1 MGRGQ
6 IMKLALQTVLSGLF
20 SLLLLGVTLFWPA
33 GTFHYWQAWV
43 FIAVFLATTMI
54 PSIGLAIRDP
64 AALQRRLHGGPTAET
79 RIVQKIVIWAVTGS
93 AFAAFVLSAFDHRFG
108 WSSVPTAV
116 VILGNVLVAVGIL
129 FAEAVVFQNGFAGA
143 SIQVEDEQPLV
154 STGLYGLVRHPMY
167 FGAVLMMFGTP
178 LALGSYWALLV
189 SIVSIPIFGVRIA
202 DEEKMLRAELDG
214 YDAYTQKVRY
224 RLVPYVW

>member
-1 MGRGQ
+1 
-6 IMKLALQTVLSGLF
+6 MKLALQTFASGVLGLVF
-20 SLLLLGVTLFWPA
+20 FAATLFWPA

-43 FIAVFLATTMI
+43 FIAVFMATTVV
-54 PSIGLAIRDP
+54 PSMYLAVRDP

-93 AFAAFVLSAFDHRFG
+93 AIAAFVLSALDHRFG

-116 VILGNVLVAVGIL
+116 VILGNVLVAVGL
-129 FAEAVVFQNGFAGA
+129 VLAQTVVFQNSFAGA
-143 SIQVEDEQPLV
+143 SIQVEDEQQLV

-189 SIVSIPIFGVRIA
+189 SIVSIPVFGVRIT

-214 YDAYTQKVRY
+214 YDEYTQKVRY
-224 RLVPYVW
+224 RLLPYLW

>member
-1 MGRGQ
+1 
-6 IMKLALQTVLSGLF
+6 MKLALQTIASGA
-20 SLLLLGVTLFWPA
+20 LGLVFFAATLFWPA

-43 FIAVFLATTMI
+43 FIAVFMATTVV
-54 PSIGLAIRDP
+54 PSMYLAVRDP

-93 AFAAFVLSAFDHRFG
+93 AVAAFVLSALDHRFG

-116 VILGNVLVAVGIL
+116 VVLGNVLVAVGLIL
-129 FAEAVVFQNGFAGA
+129 AQTVVFQNSFAGA
-143 SIQVEDEQPLV
+143 SIQVEDEQQLV

-189 SIVSIPIFGVRIA
+189 SIVSIPVFGIRIT

-214 YDAYTQKVRY
+214 YDEYTQKVRY
-224 RLVPYVW
+224 RLLPYLW

>member
-1 MGRGQ
+1 
-6 IMKLALQTVLSGLF
+6 MKLALQTFASGVLGLVF
-20 SLLLLGVTLFWPA
+20 FAATLFWPA

-43 FIAVFLATTMI
+43 FIAVFMATTVV
-54 PSIGLAIRDP
+54 PSMYLAVRDP
-64 AALQRRLHGGPTAET
+64 AAMQRRLHGGPTAET

-93 AFAAFVLSAFDHRFG
+93 AVAAFVLSALDHRFG

-116 VILGNVLVAVGIL
+116 VVLGNVLVAGGLIL
-129 FAEAVVFQNGFAGA
+129 AQTVVFQNSFAGA
-143 SIQVEDEQPLV
+143 SIQVEDEQQLV

-189 SIVSIPIFGVRIA
+189 SIVSIPVFGVRIT

-214 YDAYTQKVRY
+214 YDEYTRKVRY
-224 RLVPYVW
+224 RLLPYLW

>member
-1 MGRGQ
+1 
-6 IMKLALQTVLSGLF
+6 MKLALQTIASGVLGLAF
-20 SLLLLGVTLFWPA
+20 FAVALFWPA

-43 FIAVFLATTMI
+43 FIAVFMATTMV
-54 PSIGLAIRDP
+54 PSIYLAVRDP

-93 AFAAFVLSAFDHRFG
+93 AFAAFVLSALDHRFG

-116 VILGNVLVAVGIL
+116 VILGNVLVAIGLVL
-129 FAEAVVFQNGFAGA
+129 AQAVVFQNSFAGA
-143 SIQVEDEQPLV
+143 SIRVEDEQPLV

-178 LALGSYWALLV
+178 PALGSYWALLV
-189 SIVSIPIFGVRIA
+189 SIASIPIFGVRIA
-202 DEEKMLRAELDG
+202 DEEKMLRTELDG
-214 YDAYTQKVRY
+214 YDEYTRKVRY
-224 RLVPYVW
+224 RLLPYVW

>member
-1 MGRGQ
+1 
-6 IMKLALQTVLSGLF
+6 MKIALQTLASGVFALVLF
-20 SLLLLGVTLFWPA
+20 GVALFWPA

-43 FIAVFLATTMI
+43 FVAVFMATTI
-54 PSIGLAIRDP
+54 GPSLYLAVRDP

-93 AFAAFVLSAFDHRFG
+93 AFAAFVLSALDHRFG
-108 WSSVPTAV
+108 WSSVPVAV
-116 VILGNVLVAVGIL
+116 VVLGNILVAVGLIL
-129 FAEAVVFQNGFAGA
+129 AQTVVFQNSFAGA

-189 SIVSIPIFGVRIA
+189 SIMAVPIFGVRIA
-202 DEEKMLRAELDG
+202 DEEKMLRAELAG
-214 YDAYTQKVRY
+214 YDEYTQKVRY
-224 RLVPYVW
+224 RLLPYVW

>member
-1 MGRGQ
+1 
-6 IMKLALQTVLSGLF
+6 MKLALQTIASGVFGLALF
-20 SLLLLGVTLFWPA
+20 AVTLFWPA

-43 FIAVFLATTMI
+43 FIAVFMATTMV
-54 PSIGLAIRDP
+54 PSIYLAVRDP

-93 AFAAFVLSAFDHRFG
+93 AFAAFALSALDHRFG
-108 WSSVPTAV
+108 WSSVPVAV
-116 VILGNVLVAVGIL
+116 VILGNVLVAVGLIL
-129 FAEAVVFQNGFAGA
+129 AQTVVFQNSFAGA
-143 SIQVEDEQPLV
+143 SIQVEDDQPLV

-189 SIVSIPIFGVRIA
+189 SIASIPIFGVRIA

-214 YDAYTQKVRY
+214 YDEYTQKVPY
-224 RLVPYVW
+224 RLLPYVW

>member
-1 MGRGQ
+1 
-6 IMKLALQTVLSGLF
+6 MKLALQTFASGVLGLVF
-20 SLLLLGVTLFWPA
+20 FAATLFWPA

-43 FIAVFLATTMI
+43 FIAVFMATTVV
-54 PSIGLAIRDP
+54 PSMYLAVRDP

-93 AFAAFVLSAFDHRFG
+93 AIAAFVLSALDHRFG

-116 VILGNVLVAVGIL
+116 VVLGNVLVAVGLIL
-129 FAEAVVFQNGFAGA
+129 AQTVVFQNSFAGA
-143 SIQVEDEQPLV
+143 SIQVEDEQQLV

-178 LALGSYWALLV
+178 LALGSSWTLLV
-189 SIVSIPIFGVRIA
+189 SIVSIPVFGVRIT

-214 YDAYTQKVRY
+214 YDEYTQKVRY
-224 RLVPYVW
+224 RLLPYLW

>member
-1 MGRGQ
+1 
-6 IMKLALQTVLSGLF
+6 MKLALQTIASGVLGLVF
-20 SLLLLGVTLFWPA
+20 FAATLFWPA

-43 FIAVFLATTMI
+43 FVAVFMATTVV
-54 PSIGLAIRDP
+54 PSMYLAVRDP
-64 AALQRRLHGGPTAET
+64 AALERRLHGGPTAET

-93 AFAAFVLSAFDHRFG
+93 AIAAFVLSALDHRFG
-108 WSSVPTAV
+108 WSGVPTV
-116 VILGNVLVAVGIL
+116 VVVLGNVLVAVGL
-129 FAEAVVFQNGFAGA
+129 VLAQAVVFQNSFAGA
-143 SIQVEDEQPLV
+143 SIQVEDEQQLV

-189 SIVSIPIFGVRIA
+189 SIVSIPVFGVRIA

-214 YDAYTQKVRY
+214 YDEYTRKVPY
-224 RLVPYVW
+224 RLLPYLW

>member
-1 MGRGQ
+1 
-6 IMKLALQTVLSGLF
+6 MKLALQTIASGVFGLALF
-20 SLLLLGVTLFWPA
+20 AVTLFWPA

-43 FIAVFLATTMI
+43 FIAVFMATTMV
-54 PSIGLAIRDP
+54 PSIYLAVRDP

-79 RIVQKIVIWAVTGS
+79 RIVQKIIIWAVTGS
-93 AFAAFVLSAFDHRFG
+93 AFAAFVLSALDHRFG

-116 VILGNVLVAVGIL
+116 VILGNVLVAVGLIL
-129 FAEAVVFQNGFAGA
+129 AQAVVFQNSFAGA
-143 SIQVEDEQPLV
+143 SIQVEDDQPLV

-189 SIVSIPIFGVRIA
+189 SIVSIPIFGARIA
-202 DEEKMLRAELDG
+202 DEKMLRAELDG
-214 YDAYTQKVRY
+214 YDEYMQKVPY
-224 RLVPYVW
+224 RLLPYVW

>member
-1 MGRGQ
+1 
-6 IMKLALQTVLSGLF
+6 MKLALQTIASGVFGLALF
-20 SLLLLGVTLFWPA
+20 AVTLFWPA

-43 FIAVFLATTMI
+43 FIAVFMATTMV
-54 PSIGLAIRDP
+54 PSIYLAVRDP

-79 RIVQKIVIWAVTGS
+79 RIVQKIIIWAVTGS
-93 AFAAFVLSAFDHRFG
+93 AFAAFVLSALDHRFG
-108 WSSVPTAV
+108 WSNVPFAV
-116 VILGNVLVAVGIL
+116 VVLGNVLVAVGLIL
-129 FAEAVVFQNGFAGA
+129 AQAVVFQNSFAGA
-143 SIQVEDEQPLV
+143 SIQVEDDQPLV

-189 SIVSIPIFGVRIA
+189 SIVSIPIFGARIA

-214 YDAYTQKVRY
+214 YDEYMQKVPY
-224 RLVPYVW
+224 RLLPYVW

>member
-1 MGRGQ
+1 
-6 IMKLALQTVLSGLF
+6 MKLALQTIASGVLGLVF
-20 SLLLLGVTLFWPA
+20 FAATLFWPA

-43 FIAVFLATTMI
+43 FIAVFMATTVV
-54 PSIGLAIRDP
+54 PSMYLAVRDP

-93 AFAAFVLSAFDHRFG
+93 AVAAFVLSALDHRFG

-116 VILGNVLVAVGIL
+116 VVLGNVLVAVGLIL
-129 FAEAVVFQNGFAGA
+129 AQTVVFQNSFAGA
-143 SIQVEDEQPLV
+143 SIQVEDEQQLV

-189 SIVSIPIFGVRIA
+189 SIVSIPVFGIRIT

-214 YDAYTQKVRY
+214 YDEYTQKVRY
-224 RLVPYVW
+224 RLLPYLW

>member
-1 MGRGQ
+1 
-6 IMKLALQTVLSGLF
+6 MKLALQTIASGVLGLVF
-20 SLLLLGVTLFWPA
+20 FAATLFWPA

-43 FIAVFLATTMI
+43 FIAVFMATTVV
-54 PSIGLAIRDP
+54 PSMYLAVRDP

-93 AFAAFVLSAFDHRFG
+93 AIGAFVLSALDHRFG

-116 VILGNVLVAVGIL
+116 VVLGNVLVAVGL
-129 FAEAVVFQNGFAGA
+129 VLAQTVVFQNSFAGA
-143 SIQVEDEQPLV
+143 SIQVEDEQQLV

-189 SIVSIPIFGVRIA
+189 SIVSIPVFGVRIT

-214 YDAYTQKVRY
+214 YDEYTQKVRY
-224 RLVPYVW
+224 RLLPYLW